1 MPTFIILILLTNAVS
16 IVTSKCTNTF
26 QKPEVTVEDSEHL
39 LVNWTKSFDGCDSNK
54 VKSAKVHFG
63 SEIKEEVD
71 FEKGTASVKANPCLK
86 HIQISVRLEDNEGTT
101 VWSPTS
107 HYNDVNAILRI
118 ENLYSGLLQTEIVDK
133 TCEKFRFK
141 DCSILDIPHEL
152 ETCVQS
158 CDQTYDRE
166 AHSIHFRFA
175 IVDPQSEY
183 TNKVVEKK
191 NTNKVVV
198 EHDVKLDEHCTS
210 KKEQGKEGDENSG
223 RLGGEN
229 EKAKNGN
236 NEKNL
241 TAIIIGTSVL
251 VVTIVIMVVV
261 CVVCSRKKKQ
271 KKESKAQ
278 ADVNPV
284 YDGAADYEYE
294 YDDMGNYDS
303 RRKKE
308 ELKAEVKAEVV
319 DRSSIYGEKEEGWE
333 NAVAIDENPNYEG

>member
-1 MPTFIILILLTNAVS
+1 MPTFIILILLANAVS

-63 SEIKEEVD
+63 NEIKEEVD

-107 HYNDVNAILRI
+107 HYNDVNAILKI

-152 ETCVQS
+152 ETCVLS
-158 CDQTYDRE
+158 CDTTYNRE

-175 IVDPQSEY
+175 IVDPQKES
-183 TNKVVEKK
+183 TK
-191 NTNKVVV
+191 TVV
-198 EHDVKLDEHCTS
+198 EHDIKLDEHCTS
-210 KKEQGKEGDENSG
+210 KKEDENSG
-223 RLGGEN
+223 RLGGIN
-229 EKAKNGN
+229 KKT
-236 NEKNL
+236 KK
-241 TAIIIGTSVL
+241 AIIIGTSVL
-251 VVTIVIMVVV
+251 VVTIVIVVVV

-284 YDGAADYEYE
+284 YDGAADYEY
-294 YDDMGNYDS
+294 DDMGNYDS
-303 RRKKE
+303 MEVSTRKKK
-308 ELKAEVKAEVV
+308 ELKAEVV